1 MRATWAKHSK
11 LSSVL
16 FAPAVSAGMERAP
29 LADASA
35 SETEVEKGSAYQ
47 LGQEECTPPG
57 KNQTFR
63 WKAPA
68 KVLLAVVLVLAVLA
82 GGHAIYPQNPDTT
95 VHVEDGGTRE
105 VVGLYEGKCLETVKE
120 CCAATKPCRDA
131 LQYENKETKNDFC
144 RLHSCYDTLFSHSD
158 QGHCREAINDGCS

>member
-1 MRATWAKHSK
+1 
-11 LSSVL
+11 
-16 FAPAVSAGMERAP
+16 

-57 KNQTFR
+57 KNNTFR

-68 KVLLAVVLVLAVLA
+68 KVLVAVVLVLAVLA
-82 GGHAIYPQNPDTT
+82 GGHAIYPQSPDTP
-95 VHVEDGGTRE
+95 VHVEDDGTRE
-105 VVGLYEGKCLETVKE
+105 VVGLYEVKCTQTLKA

-131 LQYENKETKNDFC
+131 MHDFKTETEKKDFC
-144 RLHSCYDTLFSHSD
+144 RVSSCFETLLVDDYSQRKCHDTIKA
-158 QGHCREAINDGCS
+158 GCR